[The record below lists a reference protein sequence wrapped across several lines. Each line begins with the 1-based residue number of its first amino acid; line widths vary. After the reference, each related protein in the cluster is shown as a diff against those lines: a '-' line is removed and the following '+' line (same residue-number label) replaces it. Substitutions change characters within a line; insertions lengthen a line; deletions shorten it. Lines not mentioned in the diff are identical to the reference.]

1 MNQKPISDLLDDIRG
16 ELPSELAP
24 LLAVT
29 LLIWQQLSQTQR
41 LPAELALT
49 KDLANAPRDAES
61 VLKRIASHLQIDV
74 FHVAAKWLSQLSNRA
89 ACQILSM
96 VFLQGQ
102 NGRLDAYDPSDLRT
116 VLIGGRGEMNAL
128 PPEVCDLLLMLAA
141 DKIDSDSIYLPWGG
155 TGQVFGRLLK
165 RGLHA
170 NVEFPYEEE
179 KYLVELIRAYYEKSP
194 ISRIQ
199 VSDPIKSP
207 SFLEGGRLT
216 KFDLVIA
223 TPPFGAKVD
232 FELHANDPFD
242 RFREKS
248 NSLTVLGI
256 RHALAQ
262 TKGRAIIVVT
272 NGVLFSGGG
281 EKRLRKDLLEAGQIE
296 AVIGLPAG
304 LLLPGTAIAMS
315 ILVLNN
321 EQRHDRVRLVNCD
334 SDQFKTAE
342 SRVRSKL
349 TQVEYIAA
357 LAMGQ
362 VQGQEVRVVHRDE
375 LFKNDM
381 NLLPARYVLDAAM
394 SQVDHFLGDCK
405 TRSIEDI
412 ATIIRPILSAN
423 IEEPIP
429 ALEVGAQD
437 MTNGG
442 YIDQPQKSVVV
453 EGHQRRNDA
462 QFLKPMDIVMVVKG
476 SVGKISIAPL
486 DTPPPGPGGWVIGQ
500 TMAVIRTNSDI
511 DPRGLVVFLRSD
523 FGQEL
528 LRRLVSGTAI
538 AFLQTRELRQL
549 KVPVLTQEQTQQA
562 IAVLERQQ
570 QVSQEILR
578 LQKELKLIQV
588 DAWQLPPDEQAAK

>member
-1 MNQKPISDLLDDIRG
+1 MNQKPIFDLIDEIRG
-16 ELPSELAP
+16 ELPSDLSP

-49 KDLANAPRDAES
+49 KDLANAPRDAEI
-61 VLKRIASHLQIDV
+61 VLKRISSHLQIDV
-74 FHVAAKWLSQLSNRA
+74 FNVAAQRLSQLSHRA
-89 ACQILSM
+89 VCQMLSM

-102 NGRLDAYDPSDLRT
+102 NGRLDAYDPSDLMT

-165 RGLHA
+165 RGIHV
-170 NVEFPYEEE
+170 NVEFPYERE
-179 KYLVELIRAYYEKSP
+179 KHLVELIRAYYEKSP

-207 SFLEGGRLT
+207 SFLEGGGLT

-232 FELHANDPFD
+232 FELHVNDPFH
-242 RFREKS
+242 RFPEKS
-248 NSLTVLGI
+248 NSMTVLAI
-256 RHALAQ
+256 RHTLAQ
-262 TKGRAIIVVT
+262 TKGRAIMVVT
-272 NGVLFSGGG
+272 NSVLFSGGV

-304 LLLPGTAIAMS
+304 LLLPGTGIPMS

-321 EQRHDRVRLVNCD
+321 EQQHDCVRLIYCD
-334 SDQFKTAE
+334 SDQFKLAE
-342 SRVRSKL
+342 TRTRFRL
-349 TQVEYIAA
+349 TKMEHIAA

-362 VQGQEVRVVHRDE
+362 EQGQEVRVVHRDE
-375 LFKNDM
+375 LLENDM
-381 NLLPARYVLDAAM
+381 NLSPARYVLDAAM
-394 SQVDHFLGDCK
+394 SRVDHFLVDCMI
-405 TRSIEDI
+405 RNMGDI
-412 ATIIRPILSAN
+412 ATIIRPILSSN

-437 MTNGG
+437 VINSG

-453 EGHQRRNDA
+453 EGQHRRNDV

-500 TMAVIRTNSDI
+500 TMAVIRTNSGV

-528 LRRLVSGTAI
+528 LRRLVSGSSI
-538 AFLQTRELRQL
+538 PFLQTRELRQL
-549 KVPVLTQEQTQQA
+549 KVPVLPQEQSRQA

-570 QVSQEILR
+570 QVCQEIQR
-578 LQKELKLIQV
+578 LQKELKSIQV